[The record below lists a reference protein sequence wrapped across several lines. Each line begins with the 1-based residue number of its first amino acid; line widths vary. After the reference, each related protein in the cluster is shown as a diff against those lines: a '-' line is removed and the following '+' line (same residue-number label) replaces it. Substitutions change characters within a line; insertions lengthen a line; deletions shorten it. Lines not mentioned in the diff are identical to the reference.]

1 MADREYLFDSEDVG
15 RVWLLVNGT
24 GAHVQVDRIGP
35 ALKAINYWGSVELT
49 PTPTGWEGSERGI
62 DVVIRHSNVV
72 DAMIF
77 KISTPTKIVDFDAR
91 RSFLSRK
98 TLGVGSTVWS
108 VAKEYAPPVLAGL
121 GVLWGI
127 KRLVGGK

>member
-1 MADREYLFDSEDVG
+1 MADREYLYDSKNIG

-24 GAHVQVDRIGP
+24 AAQVQVDRIGP

-77 KISTPTKIVDFDAR
+77 KISTPTQIVDFDAR
-91 RSFLSRK
+91 RSR
-98 TLGVGSTVWS
+98 LGRNIMGLGSTVWGVTKD
-108 VAKEYAPPVLAGL
+108 VAPYVAGFVVGSWL
-121 GVLWGI
+121 
-127 KRLVGGK
+127 KRRFFK